1 MCNVHKWLEG
11 ECDHEEDD
19 HDKTLPWF
27 DRRDEDYIELQKV
40 VLNPELLASFQ
51 YYTRFRSIF
60 VLQLP
65 FLDIFY
71 KSLNELNGRMHHT
84 GNIIRMKFLV

>member
-19 HDKTLPWF
+19 HDETLPWF
-27 DRRDEDYIELQKV
+27 DRRDKDFIELQKV

-51 YYTRFRSIF
+51 FYTRFR
-60 VLQLP
+60 
-65 FLDIFY
+65 
-71 KSLNELNGRMHHT
+71 
-84 GNIIRMKFLV
+84 